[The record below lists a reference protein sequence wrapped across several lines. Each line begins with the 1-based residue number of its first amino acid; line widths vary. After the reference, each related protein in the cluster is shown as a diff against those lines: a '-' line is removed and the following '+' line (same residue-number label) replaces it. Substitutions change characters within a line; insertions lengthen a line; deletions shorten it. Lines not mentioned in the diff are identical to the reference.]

1 MLKHRILLVDDHEIF
16 RNGVKQLVNK
26 EEDLE
31 VVAEASNGEEAIP
44 LVSAHH
50 IDVVIMDISMSKK
63 SGLEAAELL
72 LSENKEIRIL
82 FLSLYDREDYI
93 IKAVKVG
100 AAGYILKDESNKT
113 FLKAIRKVALGKFYF
128 SGDTSD
134 IIVKSIREE
143 KFSSSQIEVKSQGK
157 ISLSKRETQVLTHLL
172 EGSDNKEISEM
183 LSVSIRTIE
192 THRLNILRKLSV
204 KTIEQAIEK
213 AKHLGII

>member
-44 LVSAHH
+44 LVASHH
-50 IDVVIMDISMSKK
+50 IDVVIMDISMPKK

-72 LSENKEIRIL
+72 LSESKDTRIL

-93 IKAVKVG
+93 IQAVKVG
-100 AAGYILKDESNKT
+100 ACGYILKDESNKT
-113 FLKAIRKVALGKFYF
+113 FLKAIRKVAAGKFYF

-134 IIVKSIREE
+134 IIVKSIRED
-143 KFSSSQIEVKSQGK
+143 KFGSSSTAKTQNTV
-157 ISLSKRETQVLTHLL
+157 SLSKRESQILNHLM
-172 EGSDNKEISEM
+172 EGLDNKEISEM
-183 LSVSIRTIE
+183 HSVSIRTIE

-213 AKHLGII
+213 AKKLGIV

>member
-44 LVSAHH
+44 LVASHH
-50 IDVVIMDISMSKK
+50 IDVVIMDISMPKK

-72 LSENKEIRIL
+72 LTESKETRIL

-93 IKAVKVG
+93 VKAVKVG
-100 AAGYILKDESNKT
+100 ACGYILKDESNKT
-113 FLKAIRKVALGKFYF
+113 FLKAIRKVAAGKYYF

-134 IIVKSIREE
+134 IIVKGIRED
-143 KFSSSQIEVKSQGK
+143 KFGNSSSSIKTQNT
-157 ISLSKRETQVLTHLL
+157 ISLSKRESQILNHLM
-172 EGSDNKEISEM
+172 EGLDNKEISEM
-183 LSVSIRTIE
+183 HSVSIRTIE

-213 AKHLGII
+213 AKKLGVV